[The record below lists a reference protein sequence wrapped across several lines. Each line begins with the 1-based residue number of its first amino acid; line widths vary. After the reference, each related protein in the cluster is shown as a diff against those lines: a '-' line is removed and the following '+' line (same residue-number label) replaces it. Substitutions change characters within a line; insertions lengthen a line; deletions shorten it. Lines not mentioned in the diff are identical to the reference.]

1 MILQCLGG
9 GSSLDMTVEGEGM
22 DASRASHKNPPKRQ
36 TSEPLS
42 GLGSAG
48 AHPRGRTPGPE
59 GEWFLVKDCAG
70 LERGIHRVTAGQ
82 TGESGGG

>member
-1 MILQCLGG
+1 
-9 GSSLDMTVEGEGM
+9 MTVEGEGM

-48 AHPRGRTPGPE
+48 ALPRGRTPGLA
-59 GEWFLVKDCAG
+59 GGGWFLVKDCAG
-70 LERGIHRVTAGQ
+70 LGWGVRRVTGGQ